1 MRHSAGFALSL
12 YVARVVMLARG
23 WAAAAALGPHGYGL
37 WNTLNLVFDYG
48 SYASIGAIQGLDLEL
63 PAAHAQRDAAR
74 ARNLMRGAWSIVAV
88 GAMAFSVLVVV
99 LLALRPQG
107 IELPAPGLV
116 GLMLLAALLQLAFQ
130 YHAAA
135 LRAMGRVPS
144 VSAAQA
150 TQAVVGAGLGLALV
164 WSMGLWGLLYGWL
177 AGTCLALVLMRRD
190 GREIPVVPGSW
201 REGLSLAQIGFPVFG
216 FYVASLILR
225 SVDRLA
231 LVRFGTPE
239 SLGLYSLGLMVTGSL
254 LHLPESAAFV
264 LFPRVAAAHRSGENI
279 QDIKL
284 LVKRTQRVI
293 ISFMPII
300 VGLVMI
306 WTGPVVEWLL
316 PEYRGGVRAIQMLC
330 IAALVLAC
338 STVPSY
344 YLLGAGDQK
353 KVLVLGVL
361 AALIAGAIVFR
372 AASLDPTPL
381 EVATAATMG
390 YGVFVLPALIL
401 ASLRLCGSIP
411 ERIGC
416 VALSLLPPAALS
428 GLALVLLHVA
438 PGHGVVR
445 SLTGTLIFL
454 AVSVPVALLVALKPR
469 VSGA

>member
-1 MRHSAGFALSL
+1 
-12 YVARVVMLARG
+12 MLARG

-63 PAAHAQRDAAR
+63 PAASRNPAR
-74 ARNLMRGAWSIVAV
+74 AQSLMRGAWSVVAV
-88 GAMAFSVLVVV
+88 GAMAFSIAVVV
-99 LLALRPQG
+99 MLALRPTA

-150 TQAVVGAGLGLALV
+150 VQAVVGAGLGLALV
-164 WSMGLWGLLYGWL
+164 WSTGLWGLLYGWL
-177 AGTCLALVLMRRD
+177 AGTLLALALMRRD
-190 GREIPVVPGSW
+190 GREISIVPGFWS
-201 REGLSLAQIGFPVFG
+201 EGVALAKIGFPVFG
-216 FYVASLILR
+216 FYVASLVLR

-264 LFPRVAAAHRSGENI
+264 LFPRVAAAHRSGENLE
-279 QDIKL
+279 DVKL

-293 ISFMPII
+293 VAFMPIV

-316 PEYRGGVRAIQMLC
+316 PEYIGGIRAIQMLC
-330 IAALVLAC
+330 IAALVLAT

-353 KVLVLGVL
+353 KVLLLGVL
-361 AALIAGAIVFR
+361 AALAAGAIVFR

-381 EVATAATMG
+381 AIATAATMG

-401 ASLRLCGSIP
+401 ASLRLCHGIA
-411 ERIGC
+411 ERVGF

-438 PGHGVVR
+438 PGHGVMR

-454 AVSVPVALLVALKPR
+454 IISVPVAFLIALKSTRRRIP
-469 VSGA
+469 SGPV